1 MHEGKPT
8 AAVEDPALRAGTG
21 HASQIA
27 LHATALRVRNWST
40 VFSHPTAAPNAP
52 AEREGR
58 RERGSFRQRLCAVF
72 RQPLYS
78 VSGHPLRVNQMTQQ
92 RREHALGRDTA
103 PSAATDR
110 SSPRARRTRRTPQ
123 LLPFECASS
132 PPPHRR
138 RACAARRARG
148 CRASRRRVHHY
159 PPPRPARPTGRMARR
174 REGNGGDNKGM
185 RQRVRKGNAP
195 RSRGRRAPGPPG
207 AARTAAARHSTA
219 RAAAAA
225 DATARAIAA

>member
-1 MHEGKPT
+1 M
-8 AAVEDPALRAGTG
+8 RARSLCTPLHCAYATG
-21 HASQIA
+21 LPSSAIPLPHRTRQ
-27 LHATALRVRNWST
+27 
-40 VFSHPTAAPNAP
+40 PN
-52 AEREGR
+52 
-58 RERGSFRQRLCAVF
+58 ERGGGNRGFVPSATLLVF

-78 VSGHPLRVNQMTQQ
+78 VSGNPLRVNQMTQQ

-159 PPPRPARPTGRMARR
+159 PPPRPARPTGRRWRAAAR
-174 REGNGGDNKGM
+174 GNGGDDKGT